1 MIKPVCQI
9 LTRKRDTNGLPHYL
23 ILFYNADLSVSKVEE
38 TTNLFVVNRLK
49 KTHTM
54 LPQFCLGITEYNG
67 VLKHYK
73 KVCHA

>member
-38 TTNLFVVNRLK
+38 TTNHFVVNRLK
-49 KTHTM
+49 RTHTV
-54 LPQFCLGITEYNG
+54 LPQFSLTITEYNG